1 MKDIDE
7 NGLSLLLFV
16 WVVLVAICIGNI
28 FFAIAKFILSF
39 FQ

>member
-7 NGLSLLLFV
+7 NGLMILVFMWLM
-16 WVVLVAICIGNI
+16 LVAICIGNI

-39 FQ
+39 FI

>member
-16 WVVLVAICIGNI
+16 WIVLVAICIGNI

-39 FQ
+39 F

>member
-7 NGLSLLLFV
+7 NGLALLLFV

-39 FQ
+39 F